1 MTTLA
6 PSISMVDN
14 RAASLSDGAFAR
26 LVAENQS
33 AVCAVAY
40 STLRDRAASEEVAQE
55 AFLIAWRKLPELSEP
70 PKMPAWICGIA
81 RNLAKN
87 ARRQAARTEASD
99 DLEAV
104 PADDGGPLD
113 DLLNAENEAL
123 VSRAL
128 ARLSDTY
135 REPLVLFYRQDHSI
149 REVAAALDISE
160 ATAKQ
165 RLSRG
170 REQLTESVRTTVER
184 ALGKTGPGAAFTAA
198 VVAAAASLPKSAHAA
213 PVAKSGSVGAM
224 ALLGGLLAIG
234 SVVGGAWLY
243 SSSSA
248 STDVES
254 GAPSASAVAHAGLPS
269 ASTDLRSKSTAPGPH
284 FRPRARGRAAALPLK
299 QPDED
304 NPIRPA
310 VSQALSRRIDLEL
323 NEASPRDV
331 LRLLAEVS
339 NTPIVVKGAIGSD
352 VTYQLRAVTVQQ
364 ALDETLEQAG
374 AVWRDVDV
382 IRVYGG
388 RSPAGPRLEGP
399 AVDMVLDTADFA
411 AVATTLGEALEMP
424 VSIADALNPPPVTI
438 QAKAQPAGVLFAKI
452 VDDAGLHYEV
462 VPGIE
467 VAPDEEE

>member
-6 PSISMVDN
+6 PSILRMVDN

-87 ARRQAARTEASD
+87 ARRQAARTETSD
-99 DLEAV
+99 DLAAV

-170 REQLTESVRTTVER
+170 REQLTESVRTMVER

-213 PVAKSGSVGAM
+213 PVAKSGPVGTM
-224 ALLGGLLAIG
+224 TLLGGLLAVG
-234 SVVGGAWLY
+234 SVVGGAWLV
-243 SSSSA
+243 SSSSP
-248 STDVES
+248 SSDIGS
-254 GAPSASAVAHAGLPS
+254 GVPSASAVVLAGLPS
-269 ASTDLRSKSTAPGPH
+269 ASTDSRSKSTTPGPH
-284 FRPRARGRAAALPLK
+284 FRPRARRRAAALPL
-299 QPDED
+299 QQADD
-304 NPIRPA
+304 DAVRPQ
-310 VSQALSRRIDLEL
+310 VTHALSRRIDLEL

-331 LRLLAEVS
+331 LRLLSEIS

-352 VTYQLRAVTVQQ
+352 VTYALHAVTVQQ

-374 AVWRDVDV
+374 AVWSDVDV
-382 IRVYGG
+382 IKVYGG

-399 AVDMVLDTADFA
+399 NVDMVLDAADFA

-438 QAKAQPAGVLFAKI
+438 EAKARPAGVLFAEI
-452 VDDAGLHYEV
+452 VEDEGLRYEV

-467 VAPDEEE
+467 VAPDEAE